1 MQSRHQLVG
10 NLKTRTLRTFNSTRS
25 GRGPTSMRDLEQ
37 QIWMGITKKEKKN
50 YIKKEIIKEARPCD
64 VCFEKTSAERRKEA
78 LGNLGLLFAE
88 RVLLWTLLQFRRG
101 RLEKKWH
108 NLLKETFPIY
118 KWQTQKAGIMR
129 KTWKWTAFF
138 PPPSPGQPSKKTF
151 SRFF

>member
-37 QIWMGITKKEKKN
+37 QIWMGITKKKKKL
-50 YIKKEIIKEARPCD
+50 YKKRNHKGS
-64 VCFEKTSAERRKEA
+64 KTMWRLFWENVSWAKKEA

-138 PPPSPGQPSKKTF
+138 PPPSPGQPSKKPF